1 MAMITRFCIPI
12 LLLIGGFT
20 PGATRA
26 AESFDSCAGFI
37 DSVPATLTTQGVWCL
52 RHDLS
57 TAITSGRAIDIAAN
71 NVTIDCNGFK
81 LGGLAAGTSSQ
92 ASGIFTDNALNA
104 TIRNCNI
111 RGFYRGISLADSE
124 GGGHLVEDNRLDNN
138 LTVGISVLGENNL
151 VQRNRIYATGGSTV
165 NSVGTG
171 IGITASASII
181 GNIVSNVFGIGSGH
195 VTGISAQGF
204 GDTVRDNE
212 VTTLISDATGSN
224 TVVGIH
230 ASDNGQRIVDNQ
242 VSGLHA
248 APTGATVGILAS
260 GTYSHVIGNQ
270 LIGSGEGQ
278 YAVRGTGAGT
288 LCARNTASNFATPYS
303 SCEVSA
309 DNLPAP

>member
-1 MAMITRFCIPI
+1 MIARLCIPV
-12 LLLIGGFT
+12 LLLIGGLT

-26 AESFDSCAGFI
+26 AESLDSCAGYI

-57 TAITSGRAIDIAAN
+57 TAVTAGPAITIAAN

-92 ASGIFTDNALNA
+92 ASGIYTDSGLNA

-111 RGFYRGISLADSE
+111 RGFYRGIHLADND
-124 GGGHLVEDNRLDNN
+124 GGGHLVEDNRLDNI
-138 LTVGISVLGENNL
+138 LTLGISVQGENNL
-151 VQRNRIYATGGSTV
+151 IQRNRIYATGGSTV

-171 IGITASASII
+171 IGISANASIV

-195 VTGISAQGF
+195 VTGISASGF
-204 GDTVRDNE
+204 GNSVRDNE
-212 VTTLISDATGSN
+212 VTTLISNAAGSN
-224 TVVGIH
+224 TAVGIQ
-230 ASDNGQRIVDNQ
+230 AGGTGQRIVDNL
-242 VSGLHA
+242 VSGLYA
-248 APTGATVGILAS
+248 APEGATIGILAS
-260 GTYSHVIGNQ
+260 GGYQHVIGNQ
-270 LIGSGEGQ
+270 IIGSGEGQ
-278 YAVRGTGAGT
+278 YAVRGTGANT